1 MKKFELMSSNDIKEI
16 ESLMPNHRKA
26 LVNFGAE
33 MYKKGI
39 IKGSIITSVGTCF
52 GVMVVSPIMDVMT
65 EKIKERCKKNK

>member
-16 ESLMPNHRKA
+16 ESLMPNHGKA

-39 IKGSIITSVGTCF
+39 IKDLVLCLLLDDAMQKF
-52 GVMVVSPIMDVMT
+52 
-65 EKIKERCKKNK
+65 

>member
-16 ESLMPNHRKA
+16 ESLMPNHGKA

-33 MYKKGI
+33 MYKEGI
-39 IKGSIITSVGTCF
+39 IKGSIITSVGICF

-65 EKIKERCKKNK
+65 EKIKEMCKKNK

>member
-16 ESLMPNHRKA
+16 ESLMPNHGKA

-33 MYKKGI
+33 MYKEGV
-39 IKGSIITSVGTCF
+39 IKGSIITSVGICF

-65 EKIKERCKKNK
+65 EKIKEMCKKNK